1 MANLHF
7 DIIYLKDSKEIS
19 KMCSFPY
26 AAMSMMT
33 SKILQFVDLTTTQ
46 KSKYL
51 KNKTFFLQIKKFIN
65 YTSRTTLWQKIYT
78 FVAEATFQ

>member
-1 MANLHF
+1 
-7 DIIYLKDSKEIS
+7 
-19 KMCSFPY
+19 MCSFPY

-33 SKILQFVDLTTTQ
+33 SKILQFVDLTTQ

-65 YTSRTTLWQKIYT
+65 YTSRTTLWQKICT